1 MDNFLLFFS
10 MSGGEILLIVIAI
23 YLVFGPKKIPEFAR
37 MVGRGINEL
46 RRATDDIKKEIKRET
61 SDIKKDVNVDLG
73 IDLKDPLDINSEKD
87 SYKTST
93 NKKPGKE
100 QPGKSES
107 SPERKKTTKP
117 ENKDNND
124 PDTK

>member
-61 SDIKKDVNVDLG
+61 NDIKKDVNVDLD
-73 IDLKDPLDINSEKD
+73 IDLKDPLDLNKTKKNNEVKKD
-87 SYKTST
+87 SA
-93 NKKPGKE
+93 E
-100 QPGKSES
+100 
-107 SPERKKTTKP
+107 KKTVHQEQATKP
-117 ENKDNND
+117 NPEGLGNS
-124 PDTK
+124 